1 MASGNTTAPQT
12 QPDTT
17 PATSTPSA
25 DTEFTPAQA
34 SLGEVARYFIR
45 LGFTAFGGP
54 AAHIAMMEDDLVKRR
69 RWISRQQ
76 FMDTLAATQLVPGP
90 NSTELA
96 IHMGYM
102 QRGIPGLIVAGV
114 CFIFPAFL
122 LVLLISIGYVAYG
135 TLPQVNALFYGIQP
149 VIVAIV
155 IQAVYRLG
163 VTACRTMPMI
173 ALAVSAALLQL
184 FLPIDTVW
192 LILGGGLVGVLLVL
206 GPQFLRA
213 ASGLLLLPL
222 DPLGGRLI
230 LSAPETSLW
239 QLALFFLK
247 VGATLMGS
255 GYVLLSYLEHDL
267 VRGNG
272 WLTRT
277 QLIDAIAVG
286 QMTPGPVF
294 TTAAFVGYV
303 IQAGETNN
311 VLQGMLGAAVCA
323 LAIFLPSFLI
333 VLVMAPWIPRLRES
347 RAAGAFLDG
356 VNAAVVGSIAAT
368 SVTLFTTAVISL
380 ANPTIAIPLAGITVD
395 LPALLLASGAT
406 FILLRYQLNSTWLIV
421 LGALAGLL
429 LQTVF

>member
-54 AAHIAMMEDDLVKRR
+54 AAHIAMMEDDLV
-69 RWISRQQ
+69 
-76 FMDTLAATQLVPGP
+76 
-90 NSTELA
+90 
-96 IHMGYM
+96 
-102 QRGIPGLIVAGV
+102 
-114 CFIFPAFL
+114 
-122 LVLLISIGYVAYG
+122 
-135 TLPQVNALFYGIQP
+135 
-149 VIVAIV
+149 
-155 IQAVYRLG
+155 
-163 VTACRTMPMI
+163 
-173 ALAVSAALLQL
+173 
-184 FLPIDTVW
+184 
-192 LILGGGLVGVLLVL
+192 
-206 GPQFLRA
+206 
-213 ASGLLLLPL
+213 
-222 DPLGGRLI
+222 
-230 LSAPETSLW
+230 
-239 QLALFFLK
+239 
-247 VGATLMGS
+247 
-255 GYVLLSYLEHDL
+255 
-267 VRGNG
+267 RGNG

-311 VLQGMLGAAVCA
+311 VLQGVLGAAVCA

-368 SVTLFTTAVISL
+368 SVTLFTTAVVSL
-380 ANPTIAIPLAGITVD
+380 ANPTIAVPLAGITVD
-395 LPALLLASGAT
+395 LPALLLASGAS